1 VRTAAAISS
10 PGETIHYQLSNTTMS
25 SVTDIT
31 FLPISPSNAD
41 DNNIKLSSILTT
53 LFVGVEEL
61 DTATDVCNKLTK
73 KQTAN
78 F

>member
-1 VRTAAAISS
+1 MRTAAAISS
-10 PGETIHYQLSNTTMS
+10 PGETYHYQLSNKKHS
-25 SVTDIT
+25 STHII

-41 DNNIKLSSILTT
+41 DNNIKPSNILTT

-73 KQTAN
+73 N
-78 F
+78 NC